1 MQPAQYGNGDNG
13 AKSLAGSCQV
23 RARLIVIRRVGTKNP
38 PQVRLT
44 AADHLVQTFATQGA
58 DQTFRIAIL
67 PRRLRGNRSVAE
79 NERQRFYCGFDQHH
93 LRPGVSMHQTWSRR
107 STLDKDA
114 PISRAI
120 QTVGRI
126 PSVPILGGLDHQY
139 VRI

>member
-67 PRRLRGNRSVAE
+67 PRRLRRNRSVADTHGPQPRCE
-79 NERQRFYCGFDQHH
+79 DMSVGT
-93 LRPGVSMHQTWSRR
+93 VIVAHQVR
-107 STLDKDA
+107 SALTSKGT
-114 PISRAI
+114 P
-120 QTVGRI
+120 Q
-126 PSVPILGGLDHQY
+126 
-139 VRI
+139 